1 MSRSRQLQHGCLWTR
16 LNSSGSFQLC
26 LLFAN
31 EHGDIVKLR
40 RRVTKNIKVADEQ
53 HYRKWYLTGV
63 ENGLLRMQV
72 MV

>member
-1 MSRSRQLQHGCLWTR
+1 
-16 LNSSGSFQLC
+16 
-26 LLFAN
+26 LFAN